1 VIEKRRLKNSPV
13 SGKEM
18 NSMVTY
24 RRYIEI
30 PVLIGV
36 IFFLVSCAEVERKPL
51 SYLDT
56 AEHHTYTGIVLL
68 HQGKYRDAEREFTM
82 AIQLNPEFSKAYA
95 GSGLVQAYEGEF
107 NAAFNLMKKA
117 EKYAEKKDEKVYV
130 HIGNIRL
137 LTMSKKRQNWLHMA
151 HEQFENA
158 VKLDPKASAAYYFME
173 FEESAGA
180 FAKVLDLN
188 DEYLEEANN
197 EWRLLQKIQ
206 RLTPVSRTGK
216 RIALV
221 ESVTRAD
228 TAALFIEELKID
240 ELFERHNPGMF
251 DNVKVPAIDIEDHI
265 FRGYI
270 EDVLKLGIRGLE
282 VYPDKAFHPDDL
294 VTRAV
299 LATMVADI
307 IIKITGNEDL
317 DKKFTGVV
325 SPFPDLKNDHP
336 SFTSVMMVTARGI
349 MQARDLTTGEFS
361 PLGAISGVDAL
372 SVVRRL
378 QNELRYF

>member
-1 VIEKRRLKNSPV
+1 
-13 SGKEM
+13 M
-18 NSMVTY
+18 MTY
-24 RRYIEI
+24 RRYIAI
-30 PVLIGV
+30 SVLVGAV
-36 IFFLVSCAEVERKPL
+36 FFLLSCAEIERKPL

-68 HQGKYRDAEREFTM
+68 HQGKYRDAEREFNM
-82 AIQLNPEFSKAYA
+82 AIQLDPKFSRAYG
-95 GSGLVQAYEGEF
+95 GSGLVRAYAGEF
-107 NAAFNLMKKA
+107 DVAFDLMKKA

-137 LTMSKKRQNWLHMA
+137 FTMRKKGQNWLQMA
-151 HEQFENA
+151 YEQFENA
-158 VKLDPKASAAYYFME
+158 VKLDPKASAAYYFMGIAYKYGLE
-173 FEESAGA
+173 FEKSAGA

-206 RLTPVSRTGK
+206 RLVPASQTGK
-216 RIALV
+216 RIALL

-228 TAALFIEELKID
+228 IAALFIEELEID
-240 ELFERHNPGMF
+240 ELFERHNPGAF
-251 DNVKVPAIDIEDHI
+251 DNVKGSAIDIESHASRD
-265 FRGYI
+265 YI

-294 VTRAV
+294 VTKAV
-299 LATMVADI
+299 FATMVADI
-307 IIKITGNEDL
+307 IIKITGNEDIEG
-317 DKKFTGVV
+317 KFTGVV

-336 SFTSVMMVTARGI
+336 SFTAIMMVTTRGI

-372 SVVRRL
+372 SIVKRL
-378 QNELRYF
+378 QDELRYF